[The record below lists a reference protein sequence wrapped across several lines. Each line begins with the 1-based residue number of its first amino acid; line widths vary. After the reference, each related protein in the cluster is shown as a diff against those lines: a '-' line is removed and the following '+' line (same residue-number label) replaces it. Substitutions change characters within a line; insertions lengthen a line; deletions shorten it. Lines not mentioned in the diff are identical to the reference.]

1 MLLLIFIAF
10 FILFYYWYI
19 CLCHRVMVT
28 EQFPYFA
35 GMTRKRLPSFGDET
49 LILFFNSAFNFL
61 NDILFVACLLRLCL
75 RAFHFDPLC
84 YLSLSIFVIISSVV
98 SWAGSCL
105 LGGLNHALIYRIHTT
120 RVSFPDRKWHD
131 ASKPV
136 ARFSL
141 AQWFWMIREWNCS

>member
-1 MLLLIFIAF
+1 
-10 FILFYYWYI
+10 
-19 CLCHRVMVT
+19 MVT

-84 YLSLSIFVIISSVV
+84 YLSLSIFVVISSVV
-98 SWAGSCL
+98 SWAESCP
-105 LGGLNHALIYRIHTT
+105 LGGLNHALIYRVYTT
-120 RVSFPDRKWHD
+120 GFSFLDLKWYD
-131 ASKPV
+131 APKPV

-141 AQWFWMIREWNCS
+141 ARRFWMIRE